1 MLSLEMLVYAFFSLI
16 LTIAPIPDMLYSCW
30 PAWLVLFFYWLNHFK
45 KNSMPTMWIWI
56 LGLVLD
62 SMTNMTMGIHVL
74 ALLLLQAFI
83 SRYRG
88 KFLLFPTLQQIMF
101 VTMGTAIYVLVIQWF
116 SSHADTVKLM
126 FYILRIAL
134 MTAFCWPWIE
144 FLNHNKKIAARS
156 R

>member
-1 MLSLEMLVYAFFSLI
+1 MLSLQMLVYAFFSLV
-16 LTIAPIPDMLYSCW
+16 LTIVPIPDILYSCW
-30 PAWLVLFFYWLNHFK
+30 PAWLVLFLYWLNHFQ
-45 KNSMPTMWIWI
+45 KNTIPTLWIWI

-62 SMTNMTMGIHVL
+62 SLTNMNMGIHVL

-83 SRYRG
+83 TKYRS
-88 KFLLFPTLQQIMF
+88 KFLLFPTIQQIMF
-101 VTMGTAIYVLVIQWF
+101 VTVGTAIYVLVIQWF

-126 FYILRIAL
+126 FYVLRISL

-144 FLNHNKKIAARS
+144 FLNHNKKITARS